1 MAIVN
6 QTFARKMWGEAP
18 AIGQHFILWG
28 NLTEVV
34 GVAEDGK
41 YHDLEESPQPAVYL
55 PLSQSEQ
62 SEAVFV
68 VRSRRAPGEM
78 AAACNAH

>member
-1 MAIVN
+1 VS
-6 QTFARKMWGEAP
+6 
-18 AIGQHFILWG
+18 G

-41 YHDLEESPQPAVYL
+41 YHDLEESPQPVVYV

-62 SEAVFV
+62 SETVFV
-68 VRSRRAPGEM
+68 VRSRRRRARWRRRSH
-78 AAACNAH
+78 AH

>member
-1 MAIVN
+1 ML
-6 QTFARKMWGEAP
+6 R
-18 AIGQHFILWG
+18 G

-41 YHDLEESPQPAVYL
+41 YHDLEESPQPVVYV

-62 SEAVFV
+62 SETIFV
-68 VRSRRAPGEM
+68 VRSRRAPSEM
-78 AAACNAH
+78 AAALNAL